1 MSVESL
7 IWIILVVAAFA
18 TRFWNLEYRTLHHD
32 ESIHTYYSW
41 FFATG
46 EIPYV
51 HNPLSHGPFLFHAN
65 ALVYFLFG
73 DSDATSRFLPALAGV
88 LLVGGPWLLRG
99 SRFLGRYGALAAG
112 FMLLISPSF
121 LYYTRYIRHDPY
133 TCVGALAL
141 AIAIF
146 RYIERPQRRWML
158 VAFLSVAFMLTNHEI
173 VFAILLVFVGVLF
186 LALLWGSLRPL
197 VPVVLGTG
205 GAGILLLAARRAL
218 DWEKLPLIPWSNP
231 TQQQQADYYQELLT
245 NPLVIGALLIGIGFL
260 VASFM
265 VMRASVRNRVGP
277 NGYLE
282 AIFGHSAPGSLERG
296 VLNALKDVEGLAIG
310 IVMMIVIFFGLFTTL
325 FTNLNG
331 IATSTYATDGTLL
344 YWLGQHDERRGN
356 QPWFYFITESFQYEW
371 LAIFL
376 CTAACVVVAWRLV
389 QAAKS
394 NNPHPRLLF
403 AAFLFGWFLFLFAV
417 LSWAGEKMPWLV
429 MHFLLP
435 AILLGAFLLDEIVTG
450 ARAWYR
456 DHQSLVMGFTAHQF
470 GAGVIALLV
479 IICGAWFLEA
489 SRLTY
494 GTYSPSGARELTSAA
509 LDQWWLLALI
519 PIIGLAIVVA
529 SYILAGARHTA
540 NIVLVAMLLVMSVY
554 QVHAG
559 FRLAFLEGDVA
570 KDTLIYNTTA
580 PDLKVM
586 DDELTELSWLV
597 YGNDSLEIGYNK
609 CVAWPLTWYFRD
621 NPGAFQISEQ
631 TLFDQSSLPPVIIAN
646 SDSGRGC
653 TVDAEI
659 DGYTAQIYVLRWHE
673 PEYSIYRRFAIA
685 PELTPGSST
694 WLTEGQAHG
703 VTAIAESIWS
713 SIMTQADPEGQQRLF
728 RLVFFRELPDGLNPY
743 RYTLYIRN
751 DLLPYYNE
759 IRYGE

>member
-1 MSVESL
+1 
-7 IWIILVVAAFA
+7 
-18 TRFWNLEYRTLHHD
+18 
-32 ESIHTYYSW
+32 
-41 FFATG
+41 
-46 EIPYV
+46 
-51 HNPLSHGPFLFHAN
+51 
-65 ALVYFLFG
+65 
-73 DSDATSRFLPALAGV
+73 
-88 LLVGGPWLLRG
+88 
-99 SRFLGRYGALAAG
+99 
-112 FMLLISPSF
+112 
-121 LYYTRYIRHDPY
+121 
-133 TCVGALAL
+133 
-141 AIAIF
+141 
-146 RYIERPQRRWML
+146 
-158 VAFLSVAFMLTNHEI
+158 
-173 VFAILLVFVGVLF
+173 
-186 LALLWGSLRPL
+186 
-197 VPVVLGTG
+197 
-205 GAGILLLAARRAL
+205 
-218 DWEKLPLIPWSNP
+218 
-231 TQQQQADYYQELLT
+231 
-245 NPLVIGALLIGIGFL
+245 
-260 VASFM
+260 
-265 VMRASVRNRVGP
+265 
-277 NGYLE
+277 
-282 AIFGHSAPGSLERG
+282 
-296 VLNALKDVEGLAIG
+296 
-310 IVMMIVIFFGLFTTL
+310 
-325 FTNLNG
+325 
-331 IATSTYATDGTLL
+331 
-344 YWLGQHDERRGN
+344 
-356 QPWFYFITESFQYEW
+356 
-371 LAIFL
+371 
-376 CTAACVVVAWRLV
+376 
-389 QAAKS
+389 
-394 NNPHPRLLF
+394 
-403 AAFLFGWFLFLFAV
+403 
-417 LSWAGEKMPWLV
+417 MPWLV

-435 AILLGAFLLDEIVTG
+435 AILLGALLLDEIVTG

-456 DHQSLVMGFTAHQF
+456 DNQRRVMGFTAHQF
-470 GAGVIALLV
+470 GAGVITLLV

-519 PIIGLAIVVA
+519 PIIGLAIIVA
-529 SYILAGARHTA
+529 TYILAGARHTA

-559 FRLAFLEGDVA
+559 FRLAFLEGDIA

-659 DGYTAQIYVLRWHE
+659 DGYTAQTYVLRWHE

-685 PELTPGSST
+685 PELTPGSSA
-694 WLTEGQAHG
+694 WLTEGEAHG

-713 SIMTQADPEGQQRLF
+713 SIMTQADPEGQQRIF